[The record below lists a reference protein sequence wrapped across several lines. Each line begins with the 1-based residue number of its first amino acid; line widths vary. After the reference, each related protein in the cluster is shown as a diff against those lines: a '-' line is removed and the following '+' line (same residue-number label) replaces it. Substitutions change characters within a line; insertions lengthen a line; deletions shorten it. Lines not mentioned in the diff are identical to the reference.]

1 LNKTKQLVLKKEILS
16 LFLTAVI
23 IVTLFIVGSP
33 SATSSDITRFS
44 GTSGV
49 HWGYAPV
56 PTYTYNV
63 ANLVTDDG
71 VFTQDVVAASV
82 AGEVMLTIDEGTT
95 GTTAEGKPIDK
106 ITIVEMIEPPPPPE
120 EANIISLTY
129 DLGPAGTTF
138 DPPIT
143 LAFTYDPDE
152 IPEGISGEHLVVG
165 MWDEAAGEWV
175 ELEGCTV
182 DPETY
187 TITAPVSHFTAF
199 TVIAPTTP
207 PPVEEEEELPPS
219 LIDWRLIGGI
229 IAGVVVIGI
238 LVYFLWWVRRYDY
251 Y

>member
-1 LNKTKQLVLKKEILS
+1 MNKAKQLVLTKEALS
-16 LFLTAVI
+16 LLITAVI
-23 IVTLFIVGSP
+23 VVAIFIIDSP
-33 SATSSDITRFS
+33 PATSSNIARFS

-49 HWGYAPV
+49 QWGYAPA

-95 GTTAEGKPIDK
+95 GITAEGKPIDK
-106 ITIVEMIEPPPPPE
+106 ITVAELIEPPPPPE

-138 DPPIT
+138 DPPVT
-143 LAFTYDPDE
+143 LAFTYNPDK
-152 IPEGISGEHLVVG
+152 IPEGISEEHLVVA

-175 ELEGCTV
+175 ELEGCIV
-182 DPETY
+182 DPLTH

-219 LIDWRLIGGI
+219 PIDWWLIGGI

-238 LVYFLWWVRRYDY
+238 LVYFLWWVKRYDY